1 MRIRFIR
8 TFALFTILLLSA
20 SCQTE
25 MPEHHFDAHR
35 VGFYAGGVN
44 TRTEMLPNGLSAA
57 WEAGDEIAVW
67 AKNSA
72 GTYILNNQAFKTY
85 GLDYERGFFSSELA
99 SAMPQDSYT
108 YYCCYPRPLSVSG
121 TDAVF
126 NIPARQDGKV
136 RGGADIMI
144 ATPAAYGALAPVPD
158 PEDHSGLS
166 MTMNRMMHQFRFYIP
181 ASDTKLQGE
190 AVERIKLTFPDEV
203 VGNVTLDL
211 ADPSQKA
218 VLSEGS
224 ASIDLRLAE
233 PITLAAQNYACVAF
247 CPTAFEA
254 GKSLEVRA
262 YTSDKIV
269 VVDPIDL
276 CARDFQAGHST
287 PVKLKIK
294 EVKEY
299 PYSIVFKVKANNLG
313 EKPNTITLDA
323 PSGCIWV
330 EGGSDVY
337 TYSTGGEIEVG
348 QEIVFR
354 FEDEATYKAFSG
366 KNITVTYDSENA
378 LTSQTVT
385 VPNLASINAANIDLT
400 VPYLFFE
407 DFSGIPSFNDGH
419 DNPKV
424 GTASDTYKGISE
436 LSSNSL
442 VNWYGTRIG
451 GQSGTALRICCR
463 YEHVILDGAYY
474 KGRVYTPF
482 LSNIKDGKDVNITV
496 SFRYGSNRNE
506 RDPVFGSPPKKSALL
521 YFGVNTQQTVTNPDQ
536 SEGNIIDSITG
547 MIAGSGYSNSAPTS
561 LNPMAIK
568 GEKMSSQNGSY
579 TSFEGT
585 KNVTIENVDNG
596 MRLAW
601 IVSTDNTS
609 SNTNGNYWLYLDD
622 IKVQIT
628 K

>member
-1 MRIRFIR
+1 MRIRLIR

-136 RGGADIMI
+136 RDGADIMI
-144 ATPAAYGALAPVPD
+144 ATPATYGALAPVPD

-269 VVDPIDL
+269 VVDSIDL

-313 EKPNTITLDA
+313 EKPNTITLTA
-323 PSGCIWV
+323 PSGCIWT
-330 EGGSDVY
+330 EGGSNVF
-337 TYSTGGEIEVG
+337 TYSPGRKIEVG
-348 QEIVFR
+348 EEIAFR
-354 FEDEATYKAFSG
+354 FEDAAAYRAFSG
-366 KNITVTYDSENA
+366 KSIAVTYDSDNA
-378 LTSQTVT
+378 LLSSNVSVQ
-385 VPNLASINAANIDLT
+385 NLSSVDNASISLT

-407 DFSGIPSFNDGH
+407 DFSGITDFNDGH
-419 DNPKV
+419 DNPNT
-424 GTASDTYKGISE
+424 GMASDTYVGLTNNLDDLTKESA
-436 LSSNSL
+436 LSG
-442 VNWYGTRIG
+442 W
-451 GQSGTALRICCR
+451 SGVRVGVSSGALRLCCR
-463 YEHVILDGAYY
+463 YQNVLWKGAYY
-474 KGRVYTPF
+474 KGQLYLPSLT
-482 LSNIKDGKDVNITV
+482 NIKDGKDVNISV
-496 SFRYGSNRNE
+496 SFRYDGNSTHSKAT
-506 RDPVFGSPPKKSALL
+506 PIMYL
-521 YFGVNTQQTVTNPDQ
+521 GVNMLNPLVNPDDADLI
-536 SEGNIIDSITG
+536 SGVITG
-547 MIAGSGYSNSAPTS
+547 AGYGNKNPSTLSPVAISGQNLSNS
-561 LNPMAIK
+561 
-568 GEKMSSQNGSY
+568 GGSY
-579 TSFEGT
+579 TNIRNT
-585 KNVTIENVDNG
+585 QTVTIENFDNSL
-596 MRLAW
+596 RLAW
-601 IVSTDNTS
+601 FVTTTDS
-609 SNTNGNYWLYLDD
+609 RGNTNSNSWLYLDD

>member
-1 MRIRFIR
+1 MRIRLIR
-8 TFALFTILLLSA
+8 TFALFTILLSA

-67 AKNSA
+67 AKNSD

-108 YYCCYPRPLSVSG
+108 YYCCYPRPLSVSE

-136 RGGADIMI
+136 RDGADIMI
-144 ATPAAYGALAPVPD
+144 ATPATYGALAPVPD
-158 PEDHSGLS
+158 PEDHPGLS

-269 VVDPIDL
+269 VVDSIDL

-313 EKPNTITLDA
+313 EKPNTITLTA
-323 PSGCIWV
+323 PSGCIWT
-330 EGGSDVY
+330 EGGSNVF
-337 TYSTGGEIEVG
+337 TYSPGRKIEVG
-348 QEIVFR
+348 EEIAFR
-354 FEDEATYKAFSG
+354 FEDAAAYRAFSG
-366 KNITVTYDSENA
+366 KSIAVTYDSDNA
-378 LTSQTVT
+378 LLSSNVSVQ
-385 VPNLASINAANIDLT
+385 NLSSVDNASISLT

-407 DFSGIPSFNDGH
+407 DFSGITDFNDGH
-419 DNPKV
+419 DNPNT
-424 GTASDTYKGISE
+424 GMASDTYVGITNNLDDLTKESA
-436 LSSNSL
+436 LSG
-442 VNWYGTRIG
+442 W
-451 GQSGTALRICCR
+451 SGVRVGVSSGALRLCCR
-463 YEHVILDGAYY
+463 YQNVLWKGAYY
-474 KGRVYTPF
+474 KGQLYLPSLT
-482 LSNIKDGKDVNITV
+482 NIKDGKDVNISV
-496 SFRYGSNRNE
+496 SFRYDGNSTHSKAT
-506 RDPVFGSPPKKSALL
+506 PIMYL
-521 YFGVNTQQTVTNPDQ
+521 GVNMLNPLVNPDDADLI
-536 SEGNIIDSITG
+536 SGVITG
-547 MIAGSGYSNSAPTS
+547 AGYGNKNPSTLSPVAISGQNLSNS
-561 LNPMAIK
+561 
-568 GEKMSSQNGSY
+568 GGSY
-579 TSFEGT
+579 TNIRNT
-585 KNVTIENVDNG
+585 QTVTIENFDNSL
-596 MRLAW
+596 RLAW
-601 IVSTDNTS
+601 FVTTTDS
-609 SNTNGNYWLYLDD
+609 RGNTNSNSWLYLDD
-622 IKVQIT
+622 IKVQIANQ
-628 K
+628 

>member
-20 SCQTE
+20 SCQIE

-136 RGGADIMI
+136 RDGADIMI
-144 ATPAAYGALAPVPD
+144 ATPATYGALAPVPD

-313 EKPNTITLDA
+313 EKPNTITLTA
-323 PSGCIWV
+323 PSGCIWT
-330 EGGSDVY
+330 EGGSNVF
-337 TYSTGGEIEVG
+337 TYSPGRKIEVG
-348 QEIVFR
+348 EEIAFR
-354 FEDEATYKAFSG
+354 FEDAAAYRAFSG
-366 KNITVTYDSENA
+366 KSIAVTYDSDNA
-378 LTSQTVT
+378 LLSSNVSVQ
-385 VPNLASINAANIDLT
+385 NLSSVDNASISLT

-407 DFSGIPSFNDGH
+407 DFSGITDFNDGH
-419 DNPKV
+419 DDPNT
-424 GTASDTYKGISE
+424 GMASDTYVGLTNNLDDLTKESA
-436 LSSNSL
+436 LSG
-442 VNWYGTRIG
+442 W
-451 GQSGTALRICCR
+451 SGVRVGVSSGALRLCCR
-463 YEHVILDGAYY
+463 YQNVLWKGAYY
-474 KGRVYTPF
+474 KGQLYLPSLT
-482 LSNIKDGKDVNITV
+482 NIKDGKDVNISV
-496 SFRYGSNRNE
+496 SFRYDGNSTHSKAT
-506 RDPVFGSPPKKSALL
+506 PIMYL
-521 YFGVNTQQTVTNPDQ
+521 GVNMLNPLVNPDDADLI
-536 SEGNIIDSITG
+536 SGVITG
-547 MIAGSGYSNSAPTS
+547 AGYGNKNPSTLSPVAISGQNLSNS
-561 LNPMAIK
+561 
-568 GEKMSSQNGSY
+568 GGSY
-579 TSFEGT
+579 TNIRNT
-585 KNVTIENVDNG
+585 QTVTIENFDNSL
-596 MRLAW
+596 RLAW
-601 IVSTDNTS
+601 FVTTTDSRGNAN
-609 SNTNGNYWLYLDD
+609 SNSWLYLDD

>member
-1 MRIRFIR
+1 MRIRLIR
-8 TFALFTILLLSA
+8 TFALFTILLSA

-25 MPEHHFDAHR
+25 MPEYHFDAHR

-67 AKNSA
+67 AKNSD

-136 RGGADIMI
+136 RDGADIMI
-144 ATPAAYGALAPVPD
+144 ATPATYGALAPVPD

-313 EKPNTITLDA
+313 EKPNTITLTA
-323 PSGCIWV
+323 PSECIWT
-330 EGGSDVY
+330 EGGSNVF
-337 TYSTGGEIEVG
+337 TYSPGRKIEVG
-348 QEIVFR
+348 EEIAFR
-354 FEDEATYKAFSG
+354 FEDAAAYRAFSG
-366 KNITVTYDSENA
+366 KSIAVTYDSDNA
-378 LTSQTVT
+378 LLSSNVSVQ
-385 VPNLASINAANIDLT
+385 NLSSVDNASISLT

-407 DFSGIPSFNDGH
+407 DFSGITDFNDGH
-419 DNPKV
+419 DGPNT
-424 GTASDTYKGISE
+424 GMASDTYVGITNNLDDLTKESA
-436 LSSNSL
+436 LSGWTGVRVGVS
-442 VNWYGTRIG
+442 
-451 GQSGTALRICCR
+451 SGALRLCCR
-463 YEHVILDGAYY
+463 YQNVLWKGAYY
-474 KGRVYTPF
+474 KGQLYLPSLT
-482 LSNIKDGKDVNITV
+482 NIKDGKDVNISV
-496 SFRYGSNRNE
+496 SFRYDGNSTHSKAT
-506 RDPVFGSPPKKSALL
+506 PIMYL
-521 YFGVNTQQTVTNPDQ
+521 GVNMLNPLVNPDDADLI
-536 SEGNIIDSITG
+536 SGVITG
-547 MIAGSGYSNSAPTS
+547 AGYGNKNPSTLSPVAISGQNLSNS
-561 LNPMAIK
+561 
-568 GEKMSSQNGSY
+568 GGSY
-579 TSFEGT
+579 TNIRNT
-585 KNVTIENVDNG
+585 QTVTIENFDNSL
-596 MRLAW
+596 RLAW
-601 IVSTDNTS
+601 FVTTTDS
-609 SNTNGNYWLYLDD
+609 RGNTNSNSWLYLDD
-622 IKVQIT
+622 IKIQIT

>member
-1 MRIRFIR
+1 MRIRLIR
-8 TFALFTILLLSA
+8 TFALFTILLSA

-136 RGGADIMI
+136 RDGADIMI
-144 ATPAAYGALAPVPD
+144 ATPATYGALAPVPD
-158 PEDHSGLS
+158 PEDHSALS
-166 MTMNRMMHQFRFYIP
+166 MTMNRMMHQFRFYVP

-190 AVERIKLTFPDEV
+190 AVERIKLTFPNEV

-247 CPTAFEA
+247 CPASFAE
-254 GKSLEVRA
+254 GEKLQVKA
-262 YTSDKIV
+262 YTSDNIV
-269 VVDPIDL
+269 VVEPIDL

-287 PVKLKIK
+287 PVKLKVK
-294 EVKEY
+294 EVTGY
-299 PYSIVFKVKANNLG
+299 PYSLKFKVAANNLG
-313 EKPNTITLDA
+313 EKPNTITLTA
-323 PSGCIWV
+323 PSGCIWT
-330 EGGSDVY
+330 EGGSNVF
-337 TYSTGGEIEVG
+337 TYSPGRKIEVG
-348 QEIVFR
+348 EEIAFR
-354 FEDEATYKAFSG
+354 FEDAAAYRAFSG
-366 KNITVTYDSENA
+366 KSITVTYDSDNA
-378 LTSQTVT
+378 LLSSNVSVQ
-385 VPNLASINAANIDLT
+385 NLSSVDNASISLT

-424 GTASDTYKGISE
+424 GGSSDTYKGISE

-463 YEHVILDGAYY
+463 YEHVILAGAYY

-496 SFRYGSNRNE
+496 SFRYGSNRSE

-547 MIAGSGYSNSAPTS
+547 MIAGSGYSSSAPTS

>member
-1 MRIRFIR
+1 MRIRLIR
-8 TFALFTILLLSA
+8 TFALFTILLSA

-67 AKNSA
+67 AKNSD

-136 RGGADIMI
+136 RDGADIMI
-144 ATPAAYGALAPVPD
+144 ATPATYGALAPVPD
-158 PEDHSGLS
+158 PEDHPGLS

-269 VVDPIDL
+269 VVDSIDL

-313 EKPNTITLDA
+313 EKPNTITLTA
-323 PSGCIWV
+323 PSGCIWT
-330 EGGSDVY
+330 EGGSNVF
-337 TYSTGGEIEVG
+337 TYSPGRKIEVG
-348 QEIVFR
+348 EEIAFR
-354 FEDEATYKAFSG
+354 FEDAAAYRAFSG
-366 KNITVTYDSENA
+366 KSIAVTYDSDNA
-378 LTSQTVT
+378 LLSSNVSVQ
-385 VPNLASINAANIDLT
+385 NLSSVDNASISLT

-407 DFSGIPSFNDGH
+407 DFSGITDFNDGH
-419 DNPKV
+419 DNPNT
-424 GTASDTYKGISE
+424 GMASDTYVGITNNLDDLTKESA
-436 LSSNSL
+436 LSG
-442 VNWYGTRIG
+442 W
-451 GQSGTALRICCR
+451 SGVRVGVSSGALRLCCR
-463 YEHVILDGAYY
+463 YQNVLWKGAYY
-474 KGRVYTPF
+474 KGQLYLPSLT
-482 LSNIKDGKDVNITV
+482 NIKDGKDVNISV
-496 SFRYGSNRNE
+496 SFRYDGNSTHSKAT
-506 RDPVFGSPPKKSALL
+506 PIMYL
-521 YFGVNTQQTVTNPDQ
+521 GVNMLNPLVNPDDADLI
-536 SEGNIIDSITG
+536 SGVITG
-547 MIAGSGYSNSAPTS
+547 AGYGNKNPSTLSPVAISGQNLSNS
-561 LNPMAIK
+561 
-568 GEKMSSQNGSY
+568 GGSY
-579 TSFEGT
+579 TNIRNT
-585 KNVTIENVDNG
+585 QTVTIENFDNSL
-596 MRLAW
+596 RLAW
-601 IVSTDNTS
+601 FVTTTDS
-609 SNTNGNYWLYLDD
+609 RGNTNSNSWLYLDD
-622 IKVQIT
+622 IKVQIANQ
-628 K
+628 

>member
-1 MRIRFIR
+1 MRIRLIR
-8 TFALFTILLLSA
+8 TFALFTILLSA

-136 RGGADIMI
+136 RDGADIMI
-144 ATPAAYGALAPVPD
+144 ATPATYGALAPVPD

-269 VVDPIDL
+269 VVDSIDL

-313 EKPNTITLDA
+313 EKPNTITLTA
-323 PSGCIWV
+323 PSGCIWT
-330 EGGSDVY
+330 EGGSNVF
-337 TYSTGGEIEVG
+337 TYSPGRKIEVG
-348 QEIVFR
+348 EEIAFR
-354 FEDEATYKAFSG
+354 FEDAAAYRAFSG
-366 KNITVTYDSENA
+366 KSIAVTYDSDNA
-378 LTSQTVT
+378 LLSSNVSVQ
-385 VPNLASINAANIDLT
+385 NLSSVDNASISLT

-407 DFSGIPSFNDGH
+407 DFSGITDFNDGH
-419 DNPKV
+419 DNPNT
-424 GTASDTYKGISE
+424 GMASDTYVGLTNNLDDLTKESA
-436 LSSNSL
+436 LSG
-442 VNWYGTRIG
+442 W
-451 GQSGTALRICCR
+451 SGVRVGVSSGALRLCCR
-463 YEHVILDGAYY
+463 YQNVLWKGAYY
-474 KGRVYTPF
+474 KGQLYLPSLT
-482 LSNIKDGKDVNITV
+482 NIKDGKDVNISV
-496 SFRYGSNRNE
+496 SFRYDGNSTHSKAT
-506 RDPVFGSPPKKSALL
+506 PIMYL
-521 YFGVNTQQTVTNPDQ
+521 GVNMLNPLVNPDDTDLI
-536 SEGNIIDSITG
+536 SGVITG
-547 MIAGSGYSNSAPTS
+547 AGYGNKNPSTLSPVAISGQNLSNS
-561 LNPMAIK
+561 
-568 GEKMSSQNGSY
+568 GGSY
-579 TSFEGT
+579 TNIRNT
-585 KNVTIENVDNG
+585 QTVTIENFDNSL
-596 MRLAW
+596 RLAW
-601 IVSTDNTS
+601 FVTTTDS
-609 SNTNGNYWLYLDD
+609 RGNTNSNSWLYLDD
-622 IKVQIT
+622 IKVQIANQ
-628 K
+628 